1 MWFLQGHHV
10 HSISWNALGMIFNK
24 MCCLTA
30 SRKTSLI
37 VKMYAMEALPAR
49 WHAFSTVQ
57 QRAFIAKVENGIVLL
72 ENVLKVFVA

>member
-10 HSISWNALGMIFNK
+10 HSISWNALGMTFNK

-37 VKMYAMEALPAR
+37 VKTYAMGVLPAR
-49 WHAFSTVQ
+49 WHAFPTVQ
-57 QRAFIAKVENGIVLL
+57 QKTSIAKVENGIVLL
-72 ENVLKVFVA
+72 ESVLEVFVA